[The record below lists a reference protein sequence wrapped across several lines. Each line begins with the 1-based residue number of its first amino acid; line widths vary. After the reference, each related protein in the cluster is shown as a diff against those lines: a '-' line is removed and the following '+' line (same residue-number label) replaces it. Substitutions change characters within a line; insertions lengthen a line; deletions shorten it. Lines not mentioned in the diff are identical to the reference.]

1 MALLILSVLADSRL
15 INWSLSKRE
24 KFARRFDHAVE
35 ENYEDDAVE
44 GDKKTYQQFL
54 GVAADFKQQ
63 LIDIPGLVERVK
75 VLLDGEWG
83 LLRTFAWMLP
93 ADYASRLEEE
103 VLVKQQAEAAERESV
118 RILKAPLETMT
129 QETANELALAYVRK
143 VQTKYSELNQV
154 HVYHAFLGALNM
166 LKSGEKSYAEVQSKV
181 TSLFEAE
188 NPELLEE
195 FRMFLPV
202 ALSSTGS
209 GVDLQAL
216 LNKMQTMRF

>member
-1 MALLILSVLADSRL
+1 MANLILSVLADSRL

-24 KFARRFDHAVE
+24 NFARRFDHAVE

-44 GDKKTYQQFL
+44 GDKKTYEQFRA
-54 GVAADFKQQ
+54 VAADFKRQ

-93 ADYASRLEEE
+93 ADYARRLQEE
-103 VLVKQQAEAAERESV
+103 VLVKQQAEAAERERV
-118 RILKAPLETMT
+118 RILKAPRETMT
-129 QETANELALAYVRK
+129 QETANELALAYLRK
-143 VQTKYSELNQV
+143 VKAKYSELNQV
-154 HVYHAFLGALNM
+154 HVYHAFLDALNM

-181 TSLFEAE
+181 ASLFEAD

-195 FRMFLPV
+195 FRMFFPV
-202 ALSSTGS
+202 ALSPTGS
-209 GVDLQAL
+209 GVDLQGI
-216 LNKMQTMRF
+216 T

>member
-15 INWSLSKRE
+15 INWSLRKRE

-63 LIDIPGLVERVK
+63 LIDIPELVERVK

-83 LLRTFAWMLP
+83 LLRTFAEMLP

-103 VLVKQQAEAAERESV
+103 VLVKQQAEAAERERI
-118 RILKAPLETMT
+118 RILKAPRETMT
-129 QETANELALAYVRK
+129 LETANELALAYVRK
-143 VQTKYSELNQV
+143 VRTKYSELNQL

-181 TSLFEAE
+181 ASLFEPE

-209 GVDLQAL
+209 GVDLQGI
-216 LNKMQTMRF
+216 K

>member
-15 INWSLSKRE
+15 INWSLRKRE

-63 LIDIPGLVERVK
+63 LIDIPELVERVK

-83 LLRTFAWMLP
+83 LLRTFAEMLP
-93 ADYASRLEEE
+93 ADYASRLDEE
-103 VLVKQQAEAAERESV
+103 VLVKQQAEAAERERI
-118 RILKAPLETMT
+118 RILKAPRETMT
-129 QETANELALAYVRK
+129 LETANELALAYVRK
-143 VQTKYSELNQV
+143 VRTKYSELNQL

-181 TSLFEAE
+181 ASLFEPE

-209 GVDLQAL
+209 GVDLQGI
-216 LNKMQTMRF
+216 K

>member
-1 MALLILSVLADSRL
+1 MALLILSVLAEKRL

-24 KFARRFDHAVE
+24 KYARRFDHAVE

-103 VLVKQQAEAAERESV
+103 VLVKQEAEAAERERV
-118 RILKAPLETMT
+118 RILKAPRETMT
-129 QETANELALAYVRK
+129 QETANEFVERALAYVRK
-143 VQTKYSELNQV
+143 VRTKYSELNQL

-181 TSLFEAE
+181 ASLFEAE

-209 GVDLQAL
+209 GVDLQGI
-216 LNKMQTMRF
+216 T

>member
-1 MALLILSVLADSRL
+1 MALLILSVLAEKRL

-24 KFARRFDHAVE
+24 KYARRFDHAVE

-83 LLRTFAWMLP
+83 LLRTFARMLP

-103 VLVKQQAEAAERESV
+103 VLVKQEAEAAELERV
-118 RILKAPLETMT
+118 RILKAPRETMT
-129 QETANELALAYVRK
+129 QETANEFVERALAYVRK
-143 VQTKYSELNQV
+143 VRTKYSELNQV

-181 TSLFEAE
+181 ASLFEAE

-209 GVDLQAL
+209 GVDLQGI
-216 LNKMQTMRF
+216 T

>member
-15 INWSLSKRE
+15 INWSLRKRE

-63 LIDIPGLVERVK
+63 LIDIPELVERVK

-83 LLRTFAWMLP
+83 LLRTFAEMLP
-93 ADYASRLEEE
+93 ANYASRLDEE
-103 VLVKQQAEAAERESV
+103 VLVKQQAEAAERERI
-118 RILKAPLETMT
+118 RILKAPRETMT
-129 QETANELALAYVRK
+129 LETANELALAYVRK
-143 VQTKYSELNQV
+143 VRTKYSELNQL

-181 TSLFEAE
+181 ASLFEPE

-209 GVDLQAL
+209 GVDLQGI
-216 LNKMQTMRF
+216 K

>member
-1 MALLILSVLADSRL
+1 MALLILSVLAEKRL

-83 LLRTFAWMLP
+83 LLRTFARMLP

-103 VLVKQQAEAAERESV
+103 VLVKQEAEAAERERV
-118 RILKAPLETMT
+118 RILKAPRETMT

-143 VQTKYSELNQV
+143 VRTKYSELNQL

-181 TSLFEAE
+181 ASLFEAE

-195 FRMFLPV
+195 FRMLLPV

-209 GVDLQAL
+209 CVDLQGI
-216 LNKMQTMRF
+216 T

>member
-1 MALLILSVLADSRL
+1 MALLILSVLAEKRL

-24 KFARRFDHAVE
+24 KYARRFDHAVE

-103 VLVKQQAEAAERESV
+103 VLVKQEAEAAELERV
-118 RILKAPLETMT
+118 RILKAPRETMT
-129 QETANELALAYVRK
+129 QETANEFVERALAYVRK
-143 VQTKYSELNQV
+143 VRTKYSELNQL

-181 TSLFEAE
+181 ASLFEAE

-209 GVDLQAL
+209 GVDLQGI
-216 LNKMQTMRF
+216 T

>member
-1 MALLILSVLADSRL
+1 MALLILSVLAESRL
-15 INWSLSKRE
+15 INWSLSKRQ

-54 GVAADFKQQ
+54 DVAADFKQQ

-83 LLRTFAWMLP
+83 LLRTFAMMLP

-103 VLVKQQAEAAERESV
+103 VLVKQQAEAAEHERA
-118 RILKAPLETMT
+118 RILKAHGHTMT
-129 QETANELALAYVRK
+129 QAAIELALAYVRK
-143 VQTKYSELNQV
+143 VKTKYSELNQV
-154 HVYHAFLGALNM
+154 HVYHAFLGAINM

-181 TSLFEAE
+181 ASLFEAE
-188 NPELLEE
+188 SPELLEE
-195 FRMFLPV
+195 FRTFLPV
-202 ALSSTGS
+202 ALPSKGS
-209 GVDLQAL
+209 GVDLQG
-216 LNKMQTMRF
+216 MT

>member
-1 MALLILSVLADSRL
+1 MALLILSVLAKKRL

-24 KFARRFDHAVE
+24 KYARRFDHAVE

-83 LLRTFAWMLP
+83 LLRTFARILP

-103 VLVKQQAEAAERESV
+103 VLVKQEAEAAERERV
-118 RILKAPLETMT
+118 RILKAPRETMT

-143 VQTKYSELNQV
+143 VRTKYSELNQL

-166 LKSGEKSYAEVQSKV
+166 LKSGEKSCAEVQSKV
-181 TSLFEAE
+181 ASLFEAE

-209 GVDLQAL
+209 GVDLQGI
-216 LNKMQTMRF
+216 T

>member
-54 GVAADFKQQ
+54 GVAADFKQH

-83 LLRTFAWMLP
+83 LLRTFARMLP

-103 VLVKQQAEAAERESV
+103 VLVKQQAEAAERERV
-118 RILKAPLETMT
+118 RILKAPRETMT
-129 QETANELALAYVRK
+129 LETATELALAYVRK
-143 VQTKYSELNQV
+143 VKTKYSELNQV

-166 LKSGEKSYAEVQSKV
+166 LKSGEMSYAEVQSKV
-181 TSLFEAE
+181 ASLFEAE

-195 FRMFLPV
+195 FRMFIPV
-202 ALSSTGS
+202 ALPSTGS
-209 GVDLQAL
+209 SVDLQGI
-216 LNKMQTMRF
+216 T

>member
-1 MALLILSVLADSRL
+1 MALLILSVLAEKRL

-24 KFARRFDHAVE
+24 KYARRFDHAVE

-83 LLRTFAWMLP
+83 LLRTFARMLP

-103 VLVKQQAEAAERESV
+103 VLVKQEAEAAELERV
-118 RILKAPLETMT
+118 RILKAPRETMT
-129 QETANELALAYVRK
+129 QETANEFVERALAYVRK
-143 VQTKYSELNQV
+143 VRTKYSELNQL

-181 TSLFEAE
+181 ASLFEAE

-209 GVDLQAL
+209 GVDLQGI
-216 LNKMQTMRF
+216 T

>member
-1 MALLILSVLADSRL
+1 MALLILSVLAEKRL

-103 VLVKQQAEAAERESV
+103 VLVKQEAEAAERERV
-118 RILKAPLETMT
+118 RILKAPRETMT
-129 QETANELALAYVRK
+129 QETANEFVERALAYVRK
-143 VQTKYSELNQV
+143 VRTKYSELNQV

-181 TSLFEAE
+181 ASLFEAE

-209 GVDLQAL
+209 GVDLQGI
-216 LNKMQTMRF
+216 T

>member
-1 MALLILSVLADSRL
+1 MALLILSVLAEKRL

-24 KFARRFDHAVE
+24 KYARRFDHAVE

-83 LLRTFAWMLP
+83 LLRTFARMLP

-103 VLVKQQAEAAERESV
+103 VLVKQEAEAAELERV
-118 RILKAPLETMT
+118 RILKAPRETMT

-143 VQTKYSELNQV
+143 VRTKYSELNQL

-181 TSLFEAE
+181 ASLFEAE

-209 GVDLQAL
+209 GVDLQGI
-216 LNKMQTMRF
+216 T

>member
-1 MALLILSVLADSRL
+1 MALLILSVLAESRL
-15 INWSLSKRE
+15 INWSLSKRQ

-54 GVAADFKQQ
+54 DVAADFKQQ

-83 LLRTFAWMLP
+83 LLSTFALMLP

-103 VLVKQQAEAAERESV
+103 VLVKQQAELEKA
-118 RILKAPLETMT
+118 RILRAHGDTMT
-129 QETANELALAYVRK
+129 QTGIELALAYVRK
-143 VQTKYSELNQV
+143 VKTKYSELNQV
-154 HVYHAFLGALNM
+154 HVYHAFLGAINM

-181 TSLFEAE
+181 ASLFEAE
-188 NPELLEE
+188 SPELLEE
-195 FRMFLPV
+195 FRMFLLV
-202 ALSSTGS
+202 ALPSKGS
-209 GVDLQAL
+209 GVDLQG
-216 LNKMQTMRF
+216 MT

>member
-1 MALLILSVLADSRL
+1 MALLILSVLAEKRL

-103 VLVKQQAEAAERESV
+103 VLVKQEAEAAERERV
-118 RILKAPLETMT
+118 RILKAPRETMT
-129 QETANELALAYVRK
+129 QETANEFVERALAYVRK
-143 VQTKYSELNQV
+143 VRTKYSELNQV

-181 TSLFEAE
+181 ASLFEAE

-195 FRMFLPV
+195 FRMLLPV

-209 GVDLQAL
+209 CVDLQGI
-216 LNKMQTMRF
+216 T

>member
-1 MALLILSVLADSRL
+1 MALLILSVLAEKRL

-103 VLVKQQAEAAERESV
+103 VLVKQEAEAAERERV
-118 RILKAPLETMT
+118 RILKAPRETMT
-129 QETANELALAYVRK
+129 QETANEFVERALAYVRK
-143 VQTKYSELNQV
+143 VRTKYSELNQV

-181 TSLFEAE
+181 ASLFEAE

-195 FRMFLPV
+195 FRMLLPV

-209 GVDLQAL
+209 GVDLQGI
-216 LNKMQTMRF
+216 T

>member
-1 MALLILSVLADSRL
+1 
-15 INWSLSKRE
+15 
-24 KFARRFDHAVE
+24 VE

-63 LIDIPGLVERVK
+63 LIDIPELVERVK

-83 LLRTFAWMLP
+83 LLRTFAEMLP
-93 ADYASRLEEE
+93 ADYASRLDEE
-103 VLVKQQAEAAERESV
+103 VLVKQQAEAAERERI
-118 RILKAPLETMT
+118 RILKAPRETMT
-129 QETANELALAYVRK
+129 LETANELALAYVRK
-143 VQTKYSELNQV
+143 VRTKYSELNQL

-181 TSLFEAE
+181 ASLFEPE

-209 GVDLQAL
+209 GVDLQGI
-216 LNKMQTMRF
+216 K

>member
-1 MALLILSVLADSRL
+1 MARLILSALADSRL

-24 KFARRFDHAVE
+24 NFALRFDHAVE

-44 GDKKTYQQFL
+44 GDKNTYQQFR
-54 GVAADFKQQ
+54 GVAAEFKQQ

-83 LLRTFAWMLP
+83 LLPTFAWMLP

-103 VLVKQQAEAAERESV
+103 VLVKQQAETAERERV
-118 RILKAPLETMT
+118 RILNAPRETMT
-129 QETANELALAYVRK
+129 LETACELALAYVRK
-143 VQTKYSELNQV
+143 VRTKYSELNQV

-166 LKSGEKSYAEVQSKV
+166 LMSGEKSYAEVQNKV
-181 TSLFEAE
+181 ASLFEAE

-195 FRMFLPV
+195 FRMFLPEGV
-202 ALSSTGS
+202 SSTGS

-216 LNKMQTMRF
+216 LNKMLTMGV

>member
-1 MALLILSVLADSRL
+1 MALLILSVLAEKRL

-24 KFARRFDHAVE
+24 KYARRFDHAVE

-83 LLRTFAWMLP
+83 LLRTFARMLP

-103 VLVKQQAEAAERESV
+103 VLVKQEAEAAELERV
-118 RILKAPLETMT
+118 RILKAPRETMT

-143 VQTKYSELNQV
+143 VRTKYSELNQL

-181 TSLFEAE
+181 ASLFEAE

-195 FRMFLPV
+195 FRMLLPV

-209 GVDLQAL
+209 CVDLQGI
-216 LNKMQTMRF
+216 T

>member
-1 MALLILSVLADSRL
+1 MALLILSVLAEKRL

-24 KFARRFDHAVE
+24 KYARRFDHAVE

-83 LLRTFAWMLP
+83 LLRTFARMLP

-103 VLVKQQAEAAERESV
+103 VLVKQEAEAAELERV
-118 RILKAPLETMT
+118 RILKAPRETMT
-129 QETANELALAYVRK
+129 QETANEFVERALAYVRK
-143 VQTKYSELNQV
+143 VRTKYSELNQV

-181 TSLFEAE
+181 ASLFEAE

-195 FRMFLPV
+195 FRMLLPV

-209 GVDLQAL
+209 CVDLQGI
-216 LNKMQTMRF
+216 T

>member
-1 MALLILSVLADSRL
+1 MALLILSVLAEKRL

-24 KFARRFDHAVE
+24 KYARRFDHAVE

-83 LLRTFAWMLP
+83 LLRTFARMLP

-103 VLVKQQAEAAERESV
+103 VLVKQEAEAAERERV
-118 RILKAPLETMT
+118 RILKAPRETMT

-143 VQTKYSELNQV
+143 VRTKYSELNQL

-181 TSLFEAE
+181 ASLFEAE

-195 FRMFLPV
+195 FRMLLPV

-209 GVDLQAL
+209 CVDLQGI
-216 LNKMQTMRF
+216 T

>member
-1 MALLILSVLADSRL
+1 MALLILSVLAESRL
-15 INWSLSKRE
+15 INWSLSKRQ

-54 GVAADFKQQ
+54 DVAADFKQQ

-83 LLRTFAWMLP
+83 LLSTFALMLP

-103 VLVKQQAEAAERESV
+103 VLVKQQAEREKA
-118 RILKAPLETMT
+118 RILRAHGDTMT
-129 QETANELALAYVRK
+129 QTGIELALAYVRK
-143 VQTKYSELNQV
+143 VKTKYSELNQV
-154 HVYHAFLGALNM
+154 HVYHAFLGAINM

-181 TSLFEAE
+181 ASLFEAE
-188 NPELLEE
+188 SPELLEE
-195 FRMFLPV
+195 FCMFLPV
-202 ALSSTGS
+202 ALPSKGS
-209 GVDLQAL
+209 GVDLQG
-216 LNKMQTMRF
+216 MT

>member
-1 MALLILSVLADSRL
+1 MALLILSVLAEKRL

-103 VLVKQQAEAAERESV
+103 VLVKQEAEAAELERV
-118 RILKAPLETMT
+118 RILKAPRETMT

-143 VQTKYSELNQV
+143 VRTKYSELNQV

-181 TSLFEAE
+181 ASLFEAE

-195 FRMFLPV
+195 FRMLLPV

-209 GVDLQAL
+209 CVDLQGI
-216 LNKMQTMRF
+216 T

>member
-1 MALLILSVLADSRL
+1 MALLILSVLAKKRL

-83 LLRTFAWMLP
+83 LLRTFARILP

-103 VLVKQQAEAAERESV
+103 VLVKQEAEAAERERV
-118 RILKAPLETMT
+118 RILKAPRETMT

-143 VQTKYSELNQV
+143 VRTKYSELNQL

-166 LKSGEKSYAEVQSKV
+166 LKSGEKSCAEVQSKV
-181 TSLFEAE
+181 ASLFEAE

-209 GVDLQAL
+209 GVDLQGI
-216 LNKMQTMRF
+216 T

>member
-1 MALLILSVLADSRL
+1 MALLILSVLAESRL
-15 INWSLSKRE
+15 INWSLSKRQ

-54 GVAADFKQQ
+54 DVAADFKQQ

-83 LLRTFAWMLP
+83 LLRTFAMMLP

-103 VLVKQQAEAAERESV
+103 VLVKQQAERERE
-118 RILKAPLETMT
+118 RILTAHGDTMT
-129 QETANELALAYVRK
+129 QTGIELALAYVRK
-143 VQTKYSELNQV
+143 VKTKYSELNQV
-154 HVYHAFLGALNM
+154 HVYHAFLGAINM
-166 LKSGEKSYAEVQSKV
+166 LKSGEKSFAEVQSKV
-181 TSLFEAE
+181 ASLFEAE
-188 NPELLEE
+188 SPELLEE

-202 ALSSTGS
+202 ALPSKGS
-209 GVDLQAL
+209 GVDLQG
-216 LNKMQTMRF
+216 MT

>member
-1 MALLILSVLADSRL
+1 MALLILSVLAEKRL

-24 KFARRFDHAVE
+24 KYARRFDHAVE

-103 VLVKQQAEAAERESV
+103 VLVKQEAEAAERERV
-118 RILKAPLETMT
+118 RILKAPRETMT
-129 QETANELALAYVRK
+129 QETANEFVERALAYVRK
-143 VQTKYSELNQV
+143 VRTKYSELNQV

-181 TSLFEAE
+181 ASLFEAE

-209 GVDLQAL
+209 GVDLQGI
-216 LNKMQTMRF
+216 T